1 MDPAPPSLSE
11 EDWVALLSSSSGVQI
26 TKPTVL
32 VKQGKA
38 STSLYR
44 MMSGTLHIDKESE
57 EELVLFTFINLCKS
71 LSINEILKIHIASK
85 KKTIRVKTLTEPG
98 TIVGEVAVLGNMTKA
113 SATITADAGTY
124 LYQYSP
130 SHKN

>member
-26 TKPTVL
+26 TKPTV
-32 VKQGKA
+32 
-38 STSLYR
+38 
-44 MMSGTLHIDKESE
+44 IDKESE
-57 EELVLFTFINLCKS
+57 EELVLFIFINLCKS